1 MIVDLAHAAFDVHDM
16 DASLAFYGH
25 LGLKESFRLFKE
37 DGSLML
43 VYIHLGGD
51 RFLELFPNG
60 PEPGSGGRGSFA
72 HFCLMTDALHAEAD
86 RLRGLGITIT
96 SGPSLGLDNNWQA
109 WVADP
114 DGNRIELMQISPDS
128 PQARIARGEAV
139 AATDR
144 IGVPGQ

>member
-1 MIVDLAHAAFDVHDM
+1 MIVDLAHTAFDVHDM
-16 DASLAFYGH
+16 DAALAFYGH
-25 LGLKESFRLFKE
+25 LGLKESFRLFRD

-43 VYIHLGGD
+43 VYLHVGGD

-72 HFCLMTDALHAEAD
+72 HFCLMTDDLHADVE
-86 RLRGLGITIT
+86 RFRSLGITIT

-114 DGNRIELMQISPDS
+114 DGNRIELMQIAPNS
-128 PQARIARGEAV
+128 PQAMIARGEIPPPS
-139 AATDR
+139 DR
-144 IGVPGQ
+144 IGIPGH